1 MRANLTQ
8 FSPFFLRIF
17 PIRRA
22 AGPKLRADDPAGL
35 RDFIL
40 RLQERSAAAQAA
52 TTTSADGSGA
62 DGAGLST
69 RARLLLEL
77 VCDLKNGKH
86 GGKLGGG
93 GAASADEFPPVR
105 SHRIASHRLVS
116 CPSHCADKLTRPRAI
131 ADAAEVAARCGR
143 V

>member
-1 MRANLTQ
+1 L
-8 FSPFFLRIF
+8 
-17 PIRRA
+17 RRA

-52 TTTSADGSGA
+52 TTTNAVGA
-62 DGAGLST
+62 ASDGAGLST

-86 GGKLGGG
+86 GGKLGG
-93 GAASADEFPPVR
+93 AASAEDFPPVQ
-105 SHRIASHRLVS
+105 
-116 CPSHCADKLTRPRAI
+116 CPSLVPSLVPITCAHHLTRCFCPPPRRS
-131 ADAAEVAARCGR
+131 RC
-143 V
+143 